1 MPLPGDRRRR
11 RTSILSPIA
20 CPPPSTVTT
29 MTNITLGAQCI
40 GFYECPLRKRRKTR
54 RWRIAVERHER
65 AWKEEAGGKQWR
77 ALRFYYVILLMQRA
91 RRKERGGPR
100 ARARLECPAT
110 KNIMSLGQKTSHEIF
125 LCPPRSA
132 MPSPGLAEFHLCA
145 FLTEVLRVASN
156 NAKRHIMEYVTD
168 KDVWQNRQYNR
179 KLV

>member
-40 GFYECPLRKRRKTR
+40 GLYECPLRKRRKTK

-100 ARARLECPAT
+100 ARAPR
-110 KNIMSLGQKTSHEIF
+110 MSGHEKYYVPWSENEPWNLF
-125 LCPPRSA
+125 
-132 MPSPGLAEFHLCA
+132 MPSA
-145 FLTEVLRVASN
+145 FCDAIPRTRRISPMRLPHRGITSRFKQRKA
-156 NAKRHIMEYVTD
+156 A
-168 KDVWQNRQYNR
+168 YNGIR
-179 KLV
+179 DI